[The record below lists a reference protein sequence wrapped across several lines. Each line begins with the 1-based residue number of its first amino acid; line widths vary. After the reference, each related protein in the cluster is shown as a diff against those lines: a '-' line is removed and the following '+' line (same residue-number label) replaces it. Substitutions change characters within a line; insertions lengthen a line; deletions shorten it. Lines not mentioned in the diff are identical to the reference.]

1 MVATVLVFKLVR
13 QSKTLSTL
21 AKGTNCCGH
30 IGGIRVCDN
39 TWERCE
45 SGRIGTPGERVFT
58 MWTVGSNPTLSV
70 KRRGNPVKERRGRC
84 TRMARPVPAWWHM
97 DQQGLFVPRMFFWG
111 SSSVG
116 RAPESQS
123 GGRRFDS
130 ALLHSRRHGRRNH
143 QTTVRVVPQYRL
155 GSNTVVLDG
164 ELAVPCNPQSATA
177 GSNSHPKDRTC
188 VAGMRYSRY

>member
-1 MVATVLVFKLVR
+1 MNRTV
-13 QSKTLSTL
+13 SKTKYVVPPGTVGSNPTLSVLSLPDGLPGVGYRTEVL
-21 AKGTNCCGH
+21 ASGR
-30 IGGIRVCDN
+30 I
-39 TWERCE
+39 WERCE

-70 KRRGNPVKERRGRC
+70 EYRGNPDPERRGRQSF
-84 TRMARPVPAWWHM
+84 RSAVVFR
-97 DQQGLFVPRMFFWG
+97 G

-130 ALLHSRRHGRRNH
+130 ALLHSRGRERHEPAYLASRN
-143 QTTVRVVPQYRL
+143 TECGTI
-155 GSNTVVLDG
+155 TVVLDG

-188 VAGMRYSRY
+188 VAGICYSRY